1 MSLPPRDP
9 VWLAVAREPASV
21 RPAFTAITGF
31 FFVTRRAI
39 RTKFFGFPKFS
50 RYIRI
55 TFVSGSSSQLTRR
68 SFPLTSALF
77 PRDAN
82 FANPSFRFRAWSRIA
97 TPRAPLWERNE
108 MWPRSGGGG
117 GNVGATWPSRGGVV
131 TPLQFR
137 TTRAKPRPL
146 PISPQP
152 PPRSP
157 PTP

>member
-1 MSLPPRDP
+1 M
-9 VWLAVAREPASV
+9 WLAVARDPASV

-82 FANPSFRFRAWSRIA
+82 FAKPSYRFVA
-97 TPRAPLWERNE
+97 
-108 MWPRSGGGG
+108 
-117 GNVGATWPSRGGVV
+117 
-131 TPLQFR
+131 
-137 TTRAKPRPL
+137 
-146 PISPQP
+146 
-152 PPRSP
+152 
-157 PTP
+157 